1 MRRVER
7 ENLAHL
13 LATIHLVIRQQD
25 GHEQGTGHYC
35 HLTNFTYEKFVEK
48 YAAFTS
54 VTLSHIYVV
63 CY

>member
-1 MRRVER
+1 MHRVEK

-25 GHEQGTGHYC
+25 GQEQGTGHYY

-48 YAAFTS
+48 
-54 VTLSHIYVV
+54 
-63 CY
+63 